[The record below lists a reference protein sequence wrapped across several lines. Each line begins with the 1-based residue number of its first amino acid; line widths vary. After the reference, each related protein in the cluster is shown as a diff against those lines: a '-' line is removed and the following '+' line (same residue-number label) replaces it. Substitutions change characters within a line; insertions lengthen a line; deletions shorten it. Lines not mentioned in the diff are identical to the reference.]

1 MAKIGLRTSL
11 FAPITDEPANAM
23 PVYGP
28 AVTGHER
35 LTSMD
40 LSWTKNDS
48 VLYADDV
55 VAEADNS
62 VTGAELKMG
71 MDDLSAGFE
80 KSALGVQAGGETGSE
95 YLEDTDDVGTPG
107 GYGYVQVSVYKGVR
121 KYVANWFFKVL
132 FGKSDEAGVTKGEKI
147 EYSTPEVT
155 GTVMGVFTD
164 ASGKAKF
171 RRRQEFA
178 TYAEAL
184 AFISELAG
192 IATVP

>member
-11 FAPITDEPANAM
+11 FAPITSEPANAM

-40 LSWTKNDS
+40 LSWQKNDS
-48 VLYADDV
+48 VLYADDI

-62 VTGAELKMG
+62 VTGAELTMG
-71 MDDLSAGFE
+71 MDDLSPEFE
-80 KSALGVQAGGETGSE
+80 KSALGVHEGGTTGET

-107 GYGYVQVSVYKGVR
+107 GYGYVQVKVYRGTR
-121 KYVANWFFKVL
+121 TYIGNWFYKVL
-132 FGKSDEAGVTKGEKI
+132 FGKNDEEGKTKGEKI
-147 EYSTPEVT
+147 EYGTPEVT
-155 GTVMGVFTD
+155 GTVMGVFND

-184 AFISELAG
+184 AFITEMAG
-192 IATVP
+192 IPGAP